1 MEYTMDFAITLNKIL
16 SANQE
21 ALDQAVFLKD
31 LPDLMNKVAEGNKC
45 ICNDGNNGNDNFC
58 FPQEHITIVTS
69 CADSQE
75 PVQLPLESAVACGA
89 VSSSGVE
96 AVLPAPKYMIDAPE
110 PQSLIVVIAYAV
122 DSLFYELEEVAITQN
137 VSTPPYE
144 VSIVGARPSGTFAD
158 GQELVLRFPVD
169 SRRTNVSQAERKC
182 AYYVPEGTLTQIGWH
197 TDGMTLDTDLTTDAV
212 TVCRSTHLTVFGV
225 LTTVP
230 QVNGTLTI
238 GGTAE
243 VCEDSISPLLYL
255 GIGICIVC
263 LVAKIALFILRPPNR
278 TPANRIIYWL
288 SWAMLFAIALVLVAV
303 HQLSGTVGKAVA
315 ICLHVAMLFSAY
327 WMLNTSVHLYQSI
340 IYLREKGADNREKTN
355 IRRSRSL
362 ALRKGLDDS
371 LEGDAAKLSESP
383 GVWSLPLYVGIGVAI
398 PLLILMGTMAGWM
411 SSYGDNGAATWLA
424 EDAVWAF
431 VVPAVLALV
440 VHLALLAQSR
450 ENLRKFAEEFNRTL
464 KKEKSITERAPAT
477 VLSEEASVEHTINT
491 AKEGLQYAAVLAVM
505 MTGLWT
511 VGTML
516 LLYRCTDTWQ
526 VLFAL
531 VAAVFGVYILL
542 LHVAADPILEH
553 AFNWLHNHFGDRA
566 PGPSAVVASP
576 YNVDDRDEYPTNL
589 TDDLGLQGFTGSPA
603 VTADGGYLGIG
614 EQNRRNQQPAYAAS
628 RSGFSPE
635 LPDQFTGMGAESR
648 WSQPQQRM
656 DDYLTLVNS
665 RGGRSL
671 DTDYLSM
678 SGSAM
683 SPPPTMQGWG
693 PGASPQQAWG
703 PRGGGASTRGPPQTT
718 AAGRN
723 DLPSLLEV
731 FRLFERLCQRV
742 AHTSHNVLIMKSAS
756 HDLCDQLPVEFPHYV
771 VDDNGVL
778 TTTSGTQ
785 ILSRMDSDG
794 NHIVGVLVFIKTV
807 EAMERQR
814 KPNEPPLESL
824 NAVELVRVFSAL
836 NGLSDQAFTERELS
850 QTVDTSKF
858 SESLPPLFQTYD
870 SAENARGASRHIISR
885 LPPGSGGRFTL
896 RQYFSTAQVILREGW
911 SSAGPDQMSWHPDQ
925 ITQPCE
931 MYIIVAAYQALS
943 MVKEA
948 PLAGNLEQMNVAALL
963 AQLQAGETSG
973 LSVDDFLRVLVEMK
987 NGEKVAGVRA
997 PTAAP
1002 VAAPLVPA
1010 PAVDERS
1017 SGLQPV
1023 TTRLSTAVTAPN
1035 PSLSPHRAPRERR
1048 ATPKPVSTNSI
1059 AEMYKLFGELSP
1071 YQDAANA
1078 HVLSMED
1085 ITSPPS
1091 LELLTKSLPTLFG
1104 QTSSDGSVQ
1113 KYATADEVLSKLDK
1127 NGDGYLTVIE
1137 FIKAAKTMVP
1147 ADFAGGLVGPG
1158 DVRARPPAVPTVIP
1172 APKILQAREHKTP
1185 GTTIDTLL
1193 ADTSAGQKENAR
1205 DVADVSEGV
1214 PEGWVP
1220 TLDPATGQTYYYSPA
1235 LQITQWERPVVPLI
1249 TSPAEIGTMAPPVV
1263 PHAPT
1268 SADIFTFGRRPS
1280 YRGAEQDDP
1289 LLKAFSV
1296 LHLGSPDE
1304 VLTAHELAQ
1313 TMHID
1318 DLQQELPAAYGQ
1330 FDKTSNGQVHAAE
1343 ILRLLVQNGKK
1354 KVSVTEFLRMARAV
1368 RVAAGADKPGPSH
1381 FNPTSSSKLQGF
1393 GI

>member
-1 MEYTMDFAITLNKIL
+1 MDFAITLNKIL

-31 LPDLMNKVAEGNKC
+31 LPGLMNKVAEGNKC
-45 ICNDGNNGNDNFC
+45 ICNDGNDGNNNFC
-58 FPQEHITIVTS
+58 FSQEHITIVTS
-69 CADSQE
+69 CVDSQE

-110 PQSLIVVIAYAV
+110 PQTLIVVIAYAL

-144 VSIVGARPSGTFAD
+144 ISIEGARPSGTFTG

-169 SRRTNVSQAERKC
+169 FRRTNVSLAERTC

-197 TDGMTLDTDLTTDAV
+197 TTGMTLDTDLTTEAV

-225 LTTVP
+225 LTVVA
-230 QVNGTLTI
+230 QDIDRNGTLTI
-238 GGTAE
+238 GTAE
-243 VCEDSISPLLYL
+243 VCVDSISPLLYL

-263 LVAKIALFILRPPNR
+263 LVAKITLFILRPPNR
-278 TPANRIIYWL
+278 TPANRIVYWL

-315 ICLHVAMLFSAY
+315 ICLHVAMLFSAC
-327 WMLNTSVHLYQSI
+327 WMLNTGVHLHQSI
-340 IYLREKGADNREKTN
+340 IYLREKSANDREKIN
-355 IRRSRSL
+355 IQRSRSV
-362 ALRKGLDDS
+362 ALRKSDDDS
-371 LEGDAAKLSESP
+371 WEGGAKLSESP
-383 GVWSLPLYVGIGVAI
+383 GSLPLYVGIGVAI

-431 VVPAVLALV
+431 VVPAVLTLV
-440 VHLALLAQSR
+440 VHLVMLVLAR
-450 ENLRKFAEEFNRTL
+450 ENLRKFVEEFNRAL
-464 KKEKSITERAPAT
+464 KKEKSIMQRPPVT
-477 VLSEEASVEHTINT
+477 VLSEEESVEHTINT
-491 AKEGLQYAAVLAVM
+491 AREGLQYAAVLAVM

-516 LLYRCTDTWQ
+516 LLYRCTEIWQ

-531 VAAVFGVYILL
+531 VAAVFGVYMLL
-542 LHVAADPILEH
+542 LHVAADPIIEH
-553 AFNWLHNHFGDRA
+553 GFNWLHNHFGDRA
-566 PGPSAVVASP
+566 PGPSTTIVNN
-576 YNVDDRDEYPTNL
+576 YNIDDRDEYPTNL

-603 VTADGGYLGIG
+603 VTADDGYLGIG
-614 EQNRRNQQPAYAAS
+614 DQNRRKQQPTYAGLG

-635 LPDQFTGMGAESR
+635 IQDQFTGTGAESR

-665 RGGRSL
+665 AA
-671 DTDYLSM
+671 TDYLSM
-678 SGSAM
+678 TGSAM
-683 SPPPTMQGWG
+683 SPPPTIQGWG

-703 PRGGGASTRGPPQTT
+703 PTGGRISTRGPPQTT
-718 AAGRN
+718 TTGRS

-756 HDLCDQLPVEFPHYV
+756 HDLVSQLPQEFPHYD
-771 VDDNGVL
+771 VDDKGVL

-785 ILSRMDSDG
+785 ILGQMDSAG

-858 SESLPPLFQTYD
+858 SESLPLLFQTYD

-896 RQYFSTAQVILREGW
+896 RQYFSTTQVILREGW
-911 SSAGPDQMSWHPDQ
+911 SSAGPDQMGWHPDQ

-943 MVKEA
+943 MVKET
-948 PLAGNLEQMNVAALL
+948 PPAGNLEQMNVAALL

-973 LSVDDFLRVLVEMK
+973 LSIDDFLRVLVEMK
-987 NGEKVAGVRA
+987 NSEKVAGARA

-1010 PAVDERS
+1010 PAPAVDEQNH
-1017 SGLQPV
+1017 GLQPV
-1023 TTRLSTAVTAPN
+1023 TTRLSAAVSPLS
-1035 PSLSPHRAPRERR
+1035 PSQSPHRAPRERR
-1048 ATPKPVSTNSI
+1048 FSPKPVSTNSI

-1071 YQDAANA
+1071 YQDSVST

-1085 ITSPPS
+1085 ITSPQS

-1104 QTSSDGSVQ
+1104 QTSSDGSVL
-1113 KYATADEVLSKLDK
+1113 KYATADEVITKLDK
-1127 NGDGYLTVIE
+1127 NGDGDLTVIE
-1137 FIKAAKTMVP
+1137 FIKAAKRMVP

-1158 DVRARPPAVPTVIP
+1158 DVRARPSAVATVIP
-1172 APKILQAREHKTP
+1172 APQILQASEHKTP
-1185 GTTIDTLL
+1185 GTTMDALL
-1193 ADTSAGQKENAR
+1193 ADTSIVQKEDAR
-1205 DVADVSEGV
+1205 DIADVSEGV

-1249 TSPAEIGTMAPPVV
+1249 TSPAQIGAVAPPVV
-1263 PHAPT
+1263 PGAPT

-1280 YRGAEQDDP
+1280 YRGAEQEDP
-1289 LLKAFSV
+1289 LYKAFSV
-1296 LHLGSPDE
+1296 LHLGSPDS

-1343 ILRLLVQNGKK
+1343 ILRRLVQTGNT
-1354 KVSVTEFLRMARAV
+1354 KVSVTEFLRVTRAV
-1368 RVAAGADKPGPSH
+1368 RVAAGADEPGPSH
-1381 FNPTSSSKLQGF
+1381 FNPAGQQGF